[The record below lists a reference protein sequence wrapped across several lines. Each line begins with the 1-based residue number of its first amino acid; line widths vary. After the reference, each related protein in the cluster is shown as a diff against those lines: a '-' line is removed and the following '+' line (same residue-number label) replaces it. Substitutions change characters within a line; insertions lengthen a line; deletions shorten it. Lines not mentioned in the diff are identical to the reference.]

1 MSKYELTSEAEP
13 EFTIGL
19 RDGKKRKQKRF
30 IQILNDKFET

>member
-1 MSKYELTSEAEP
+1 MSKYELTSEVEP

-30 IQILNDKFET
+30 I